1 MVDVWATG
9 ITLYMMLL
17 GHVPFWAESITDI
30 YDKIQVIVRGA
41 LRVTEGLGPG
51 TAVDCCCNALRVGE
65 LVGCSPSG
73 CAVEP

>member
-30 YDKIQVIVRGA
+30 YDKIQVTCTSSQGCPSYYRGI
-41 LRVTEGLGPG
+41 RTRRH
-51 TAVDCCCNALRVGE
+51 C
-65 LVGCSPSG
+65 
-73 CAVEP
+73 